1 MKIARSFLGE
11 LLKYVVNARLPIERL
26 KQSIT
31 SLSRSVGIETCCG
44 GIQRGLGFRGGRLPG
59 IRHHSNLE
67 PAKGTEMIA
76 RIAVLLF
83 ALSAGGADAHDY
95 WSDGKAIPDWVKA
108 SCCGPAD
115 AHHLRPEQV
124 HRISDEY
131 YSVDGYVRR
140 IPVVQALPSQDGDY
154 WIFYRDDGANGQSG
168 IYCFFVPMAF

>member
-1 MKIARSFLGE
+1 
-11 LLKYVVNARLPIERL
+11 
-26 KQSIT
+26 
-31 SLSRSVGIETCCG
+31 
-44 GIQRGLGFRGGRLPG
+44 
-59 IRHHSNLE
+59 
-67 PAKGTEMIA
+67 MIA

-124 HRISDEY
+124 HRISDDY
-131 YSVDGYVRR
+131 YSVDGYIRR
-140 IPVVQALPSQDGDY
+140 IPVGQALPSQDGDY

-168 IYCFFVPMAF
+168 RLLLLRADGLLISVEGLRSDRRPIRRPGRRRCRLRRERAFLRLPAGG